1 MINRIVLMGRLT
13 ADPDYRQTPNGIA
26 VATFSIAVDRNFAS
40 KGQERQTDFIPCVAW
55 RSQADFVS
63 RYFQKGSMIA
73 VDGSLQT
80 RKYTDKQGNNR
91 TAFEVVID
99 QISFTGSKAETGG
112 GSYSGNAG
120 YGANT
125 APQRSAPQYNS
136 APAPKTTF
144 NEPPQ
149 GGKAFEIGD
158 FGDFEELDNDDGLP
172 F

>member
-26 VATFSIAVDRNFAS
+26 VASFTVAVDRSYAS

-55 RSQADFVS
+55 RQTADFVS
-63 RYFQKGSMIA
+63 RYFQKGNMIA

-80 RKYTDKQGNNR
+80 RKYTDKQGNPR
-91 TAFEVVID
+91 TAFEVIID
-99 QISFTGSKAETGG
+99 QVSFTGSKAESG
-112 GSYSGNAG
+112 GSSMPRMTPPQ
-120 YGANT
+120 NT
-125 APQRSAPQYNS
+125 APAAASSRG
-136 APAPKTTF
+136 F

>member
-13 ADPDYRQTPNGIA
+13 ADPEYRQTPNGIA
-26 VATFSIAVDRNFAS
+26 VATFSIAVDRSFAS

-55 RSQADFVS
+55 RQTADFVS

-99 QISFTGSKAETGG
+99 QVSFTGSKAE
-112 GSYSGNAG
+112 SSGT
-120 YGANT
+120 YT
-125 APQRSAPQYNS
+125 APQQRTAPQYNS
-136 APAPKTTF
+136 APAPKTSF

-149 GGKAFEIGD
+149 GGKAFEIGA

>member
-13 ADPDYRQTPNGIA
+13 ADPEYRQTPNGIP
-26 VATFSIAVDRNFAS
+26 VATFSIAVDRNFVS
-40 KGQERQTDFIPCVAW
+40 NGERQTDFIPCVAW
-55 RSQADFVS
+55 RQQADFVS
-63 RYFQKGSMIA
+63 RYFHKGSMIA

-80 RKYTDKQGNNR
+80 RKFTDKQGNNR
-91 TAFEVVID
+91 TAFEVVLD
-99 QISFTGSKAETGG
+99 NVSFTGSKAETGG
-112 GSYSGNAG
+112 NSNFGGNAPAYNG
-120 YGANT
+120 GNRPA
-125 APQRSAPQYNS
+125 QQQYNS
-136 APAPKTTF
+136 APAPKKSF

>member
-13 ADPDYRQTPNGIA
+13 ADPEYRQTPNGIA
-26 VATFSIAVDRNFAS
+26 VATFSIAVDRSFAS

-55 RSQADFVS
+55 RQTADFVS

-99 QISFTGSKAETGG
+99 QVSFTGSKAESGG
-112 GSYSGNAG
+112 TY
-120 YGANT
+120 T
-125 APQRSAPQYNS
+125 APQPQQRTAPQYNS
-136 APAPKTTF
+136 APAPRTSF

-149 GGKAFEIGD
+149 GGKAFEIGA

>member
-13 ADPDYRQTPNGIA
+13 ADPEYRQTPNGVA
-26 VATFSIAVDRNFAS
+26 VATFSIAVDRNFAVN
-40 KGQERQTDFIPCVAW
+40 GERQTDFIPCVAW
-55 RSQADFVS
+55 RGQADFIS
-63 RYFQKGSMIA
+63 RYFHKGSMIA

-99 QISFTGSKAETGG
+99 QVSFTGSKAETGG
-112 GSYSGNAG
+112 SNYSGNAPS
-120 YGANT
+120 YGGGQSQYT
-125 APQRSAPQYNS
+125 APQYKS
-136 APAPKTTF
+136 APAPKTSF

>member
-13 ADPDYRQTPNGIA
+13 ADPEYRQTPNGVA
-26 VATFSIAVDRNFAS
+26 VATFSIAVDRNFTA
-40 KGQERQTDFIPCVAW
+40 KGQEKQTDFIPCVAW
-55 RSQADFVS
+55 RTTADFIS

-80 RKYTDKQGNNR
+80 RKYTDKQGASR

-99 QISFTGSKAETGG
+99 QVSFTGSKAETGATG
-112 GSYSGNAG
+112 GSNYYSGNA
-120 YGANT
+120 
-125 APQRSAPQYNS
+125 PQRTAPQYNS
-136 APAPKTTF
+136 APAPKTSF
-144 NEPPQ
+144 AEPPQ

>member
-13 ADPDYRQTPNGIA
+13 ADPEYRQTPNGVA
-26 VATFSIAVDRNFAS
+26 VATFSIAVDRNFAAN
-40 KGQERQTDFIPCVAW
+40 GTERQTDFIPCVAW
-55 RSQADFVS
+55 RGTADFIS
-63 RYFQKGSMIA
+63 RYFHKGSMIA

-99 QISFTGSKAETGG
+99 QVSFTGSKAESGT
-112 GSYSGNAG
+112 SNFSGNAPAYNNG
-120 YGANT
+120 GNR
-125 APQRSAPQYNS
+125 QQQYNS
-136 APAPKTTF
+136 APAPKKSF

>member
-13 ADPDYRQTPNGIA
+13 ADPEYRQTPNGVA
-26 VATFSIAVDRNFAS
+26 VATFSIAVDRNFVTN
-40 KGQERQTDFIPCVAW
+40 GERQTDFIPCVAW
-55 RSQADFVS
+55 RGQADFVS
-63 RYFQKGSMIA
+63 RYFKKGNMIA

-80 RKYTDKQGNNR
+80 RKFVDKQGNNR

-99 QISFTGSKAETGG
+99 QVSFTGSKAETGSTG
-112 GSYSGNAG
+112 GSNYYSGNA
-120 YGANT
+120 
-125 APQRSAPQYNS
+125 PQRTAPQYNS
-136 APAPKTTF
+136 APAPKTSF